1 VKFRYAFQVALS
13 WAMALLLLACS
24 SGTGSGPTPPP
35 SNTISV
41 SFLNSPPTSLN
52 ASTSTGLIATVSNDN
67 NNAGVTWKVNC
78 GGSSCGTISPASTA
92 SGGSATYTA
101 PSAVP
106 TPAAVT
112 ITATSVTDNT
122 KSVSASIT
130 ITSTAPPPPISVSF
144 VTQPPS
150 SMVISTTSNL
160 AATVDNDAKNGG
172 VNWTVSCGS
181 AQCGSFNPTATGSGS
196 STVYTAPSAVPTPAT
211 VTVTATSATDSTKS
225 VSAMI
230 TMAATAP
237 SIIPDGTYVY
247 HLSGQDNNLN
257 YYVVGAF
264 TIKNGLITGG
274 EEDYTDAVNFNS
286 IPLVPSSSSIT
297 ATGGN
302 IQLVFATAD
311 SNIGVNGVLTLR
323 GTPVSSTRM
332 LLSEYDSF
340 GAATGSL
347 DLQTSPA
354 APTGGYAFA
363 INGVDSTTAEN
374 QLVIGGVLN
383 FSGISLNTTNS
394 VFDLND
400 GSGLTLLAQSFSSG
414 SISAPDSFGRIMI
427 SLTPSTSG
435 IGSIGLTGYVLDG
448 HTIQLLESQTDNLN
462 ADLGGTALAQG
473 TNAGQFSPN
482 SVVNNT
488 YVYANQGQDTNG
500 PVYLG
505 GYFNFASGGSVSGH
519 LIFNDIYNTAGK
531 GNTFSGAT
539 YTVNPT
545 GRVVVTNVVPS
556 NLSNITLSYILYLDG
571 NGNGVILGAD
581 NIQQTTGL
589 AYQQNGLSDYEGNYA
604 IASQGFLAGP
614 NYEQPYGA
622 VGPVTITSATFN
634 GFTDYTSQDPS
645 LQPNG
650 PTPFD
655 NYPNVPLN
663 GLENNSTGLM
673 TLSGLNS
680 LNFSYSGGFGYYPID
695 AIRVLAI
702 DLDQNSTG
710 FLMLESTSQLQSK
723 P

>member
-1 VKFRYAFQVALS
+1 VNFRNTIQLLVASAITLCL
-13 WAMALLLLACS
+13 MACS
-24 SGTGSGPTPPP
+24 SGTSSGPTPPAP
-35 SNTISV
+35 ISV
-41 SFLNSPPTSLN
+41 SFLSPPVTSLN
-52 ASTSTGLIATVSNDN
+52 VGTSTGIIATVSNDT
-67 NNAGVTWKVNC
+67 NNAGVTWKVSC
-78 GGSSCGTISPASTA
+78 GSSSCGTISPAMTA

-112 ITATSVTDNT
+112 ITATSVTDTT

-130 ITSTAPPPPISVSF
+130 ITSTAPPPPISVAF

-150 SMVISTTSNL
+150 SMVISTTSSI
-160 AATVDNDAKNGG
+160 AATVDNDTKNAG
-172 VNWTVSCGS
+172 VSWTATCGS
-181 AQCGSFNPTATGSGS
+181 VQCGSFNPFATGSGS

-211 VTVTATSATDSTKS
+211 VTVTATSVTDSTKS
-225 VSAMI
+225 VSATI
-230 TMAATAP
+230 TIAATGPPVIA
-237 SIIPDGTYVY
+237 DGTYVY

-264 TIKNGLITGG
+264 TVKNGVITGG
-274 EEDYTDAVNFNS
+274 EQDFTDATNFGNDH
-286 IPLVPSSSSIT
+286 LLPSNSSIT
-297 ATGGN
+297 ATAGN

-311 SNIGVNGVLTLR
+311 SDIGVNGVLTLR
-323 GTPVSSTRM
+323 GAPVSVTRM

-347 DLQTSPA
+347 DLQTSTA

-363 INGVDSTTAEN
+363 VNGVDSTAAEN
-374 QLVIGGVLN
+374 QLVVGGVLN
-383 FSGISLNTTNS
+383 FSGTSLNTANS

-400 GSGLTLLAQSFSSG
+400 GDGQTLLAQGFSSG
-414 SISAPDSFGRIMI
+414 SISAPDSFGRIAI
-427 SLTPSTSG
+427 SLTPSSSSA
-435 IGSIGLTGYVLDG
+435 GSIGLTGYVLDG
-448 HTIQLLESQTDNLN
+448 HTIQLLESQSDTLN
-462 ADLGGTALAQG
+462 GDLGGTALAQG
-473 TNAGQFSPN
+473 PNAGQFSAN

-488 YVYANQGQDTNG
+488 YVHASQGQDTNG

-505 GYFNFASGGSVSGH
+505 GFFNFAPGGSVSGH
-519 LIFNDIYNTAGK
+519 LIFNDIYNTGGK
-531 GNTFSGAT
+531 GNTFSGAA
-539 YTVNPT
+539 YNVDPT
-545 GRVVVTNVVPS
+545 GRVVITNVVPS
-556 NLSNITLSYILYLDG
+556 SLQNITLSFILYLDG

-589 AYQQNGLSDYEGNYA
+589 AYRQNGLADYEGSYA
-604 IASQGFLAGP
+604 IAAQGFLAGP

-622 VGPVTITSATFN
+622 VGPVTITSDTFN
-634 GFTDYTSQDPS
+634 GFTDYTSQDPN

-655 NYPNVPLN
+655 NYANVPLN
-663 GLENNSTGLM
+663 GQENNSTGLI

-680 LNFSYSGGFGYYPID
+680 LNFGYSGGFGYYPID
-695 AIRVLAI
+695 SNRVLAI

-710 FLMLESTSQLQSK
+710 FLILESTSQVQSK

>member
-1 VKFRYAFQVALS
+1 VNFRNAIQ
-13 WAMALLLLACS
+13 LLAASTITLWLTACS
-24 SGTGSGPTPPP
+24 PGTSSGPTPPAP
-35 SNTISV
+35 ISV
-41 SFLNSPPTSLN
+41 SFLNPPVTSLN
-52 ASTSTGLIATVSNDN
+52 VGTSTGIIATVSNDT
-67 NNAGVTWKVNC
+67 NNAGVTWKVTC
-78 GGSSCGTISPASTA
+78 GSSSCGTISPALTA
-92 SGGSATYTA
+92 SGGTATYTA

-112 ITATSVTDNT
+112 ITATSVTDST

-130 ITSTAPPPPISVSF
+130 IASTAPPPPISVSF

-150 SMVISTTSNL
+150 SMVISTTSSL

-172 VNWTVSCGS
+172 VNWTATCGS

-196 STVYTAPSAVPTPAT
+196 STVYTAPSAVPTPAA
-211 VTVTATSATDSTKS
+211 VTVTATSVTDSTKS
-225 VSAMI
+225 VSATI
-230 TMAATAP
+230 TIAATAP
-237 SIIPDGTYVY
+237 PVIADGTYVY

-264 TIKNGLITGG
+264 TIKNGVISGG
-274 EEDYTDAVNFNS
+274 EQDFTDANNFGNDQ
-286 IPLVPSSSSIT
+286 LVPAGSSIT
-297 ATGGN
+297 ATTGN

-311 SNIGVNGVLTLR
+311 SDIGVNGVLTLR
-323 GTPVSSTRM
+323 GTSVSGTRM

-347 DLQTSPA
+347 DLQTNTA

-363 INGVDSTTAEN
+363 VNGVDSTIAQN

-383 FSGISLNTTNS
+383 FSGTSLNTANS

-400 GSGLTLLAQSFSSG
+400 GDGQTLLAQGFSSG
-414 SISAPDSFGRIMI
+414 SVSAPDSFGRIAI
-427 SLTPSTSG
+427 SLTPSSSSVG
-435 IGSIGLTGYVLDG
+435 GIGLTGYVLDG
-448 HTIQLLESQTDNLN
+448 HTIQLLESQSDTLN
-462 ADLGGTALAQG
+462 GDLAGTALAQG
-473 TNAGQFSPN
+473 SNAGQFSAN

-488 YVYANQGQDTNG
+488 YVHASQGQDTNG

-505 GYFNFASGGSVSGH
+505 GFFNFASGGSVSGH

-531 GNTFSGAT
+531 GNTFSGAS

-545 GRVVVTNVVPS
+545 GRVVITNVVPS
-556 NLSNITLSYILYLDG
+556 NLQNITLSFILYLDG
-571 NGNGVILGAD
+571 NGNGVIMGAD

-589 AYQQNGLSDYEGNYA
+589 AYQQNGLADYEGSYA
-604 IASQGFLAGP
+604 IASQGFLAGQA
-614 NYEQPYGA
+614 YEQPYGA
-622 VGPVTITSATFN
+622 VGPVTITSDTFN
-634 GFTDYTSQDPS
+634 GFTDYTSQDPN

-663 GLENNSTGLM
+663 GLENNSTGLL

-680 LNFSYSGGFGYYPID
+680 LDFSYSGGFGYYPLD
-695 AIRVLAI
+695 ANRVLAI

-710 FLMLESTSQLQSK
+710 FLILESTSQVQSK

>member
-1 VKFRYAFQVALS
+1 VKFRHLIQLGIS
-13 WAMALLLLACS
+13 WGMVLLLMACS
-24 SGTGSGPTPPP
+24 SGTGPTPPP
-35 SNTISV
+35 SNPISV

-52 ASTSTGLIATVSNDN
+52 VSTSTGLIATVSNDN
-67 NNAGVTWKVNC
+67 NNAGVTWKLSC
-78 GGSSCGTISPASTA
+78 GASSCGTISPASTT

-101 PSAVP
+101 PSSVP

-112 ITATSVTDNT
+112 ITATSVSDNT
-122 KSVSASIT
+122 KAVSASIT

-150 SMVISTTSNL
+150 SMVISTTSSL
-160 AATVDNDAKNGG
+160 AATVDNDTKNGG
-172 VNWTVSCGS
+172 VNWTVTCGS

-196 STVYTAPSAVPTPAT
+196 STVYTAPSAVPTPAA
-211 VTVTATSATDSTKS
+211 VTVTATSVTDSTKS
-225 VSAMI
+225 VSATI
-230 TMAATAP
+230 TIAATAP
-237 SIIPDGTYVY
+237 PVIADGTYVY

-264 TIKNGLITGG
+264 TIKNGVISGG
-274 EEDYTDAVNFNS
+274 EQDFTDANNFGNDQ
-286 IPLVPSSSSIT
+286 LVPAGSSIT
-297 ATGGN
+297 ATTGN

-311 SNIGVNGVLTLR
+311 SDIGVNGVLTLR
-323 GTPVSSTRM
+323 GTSVSGTRM

-347 DLQTSPA
+347 DLHTNTA

-363 INGVDSTTAEN
+363 VNGVDSTIAQN

-383 FSGISLNTTNS
+383 FSGTSLNTANS

-400 GSGLTLLAQSFSSG
+400 GDGQTLLAQGFSSG
-414 SISAPDSFGRIMI
+414 SVSAPDSFGRIAI
-427 SLTPSTSG
+427 SLTPSSSSVG
-435 IGSIGLTGYVLDG
+435 GIGLTGYVLDG
-448 HTIQLLESQTDNLN
+448 HTIQLLESQSDTLN
-462 ADLGGTALAQG
+462 GDLAGTALAQG
-473 TNAGQFSPN
+473 SNAGQFSAN

-488 YVYANQGQDTNG
+488 YVHASQGQDTNG

-505 GYFNFASGGSVSGH
+505 GFFNFASGGSVSGH

-531 GNTFSGAT
+531 GNTFSGAS

-545 GRVVVTNVVPS
+545 GRVVITNVVPS
-556 NLSNITLSYILYLDG
+556 NLQNITLSFILYLDG
-571 NGNGVILGAD
+571 NGNGVIMGAD

-589 AYQQNGLSDYEGNYA
+589 AYQQNGLADYEGSYA
-604 IASQGFLAGP
+604 IASQGFLAGQA
-614 NYEQPYGA
+614 YEQPYGA
-622 VGPVTITSATFN
+622 VGPVTITSDTFN
-634 GFTDYTSQDPS
+634 GFTDYTSQDPN

-663 GLENNSTGLM
+663 GLENNSTGLL

-680 LNFSYSGGFGYYPID
+680 LDFSYSGGFGYYPLD
-695 AIRVLAI
+695 ANRVLAI

-710 FLMLESTSQLQSK
+710 FLILESTSQVQSK